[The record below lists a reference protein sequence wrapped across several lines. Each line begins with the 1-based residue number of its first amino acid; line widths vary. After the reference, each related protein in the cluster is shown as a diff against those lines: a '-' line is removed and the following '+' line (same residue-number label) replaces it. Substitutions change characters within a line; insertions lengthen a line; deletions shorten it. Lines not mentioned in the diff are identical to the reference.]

1 MNLASD
7 TRKPAMEGVNL
18 EAVSTL
24 VELIG
29 EREVVERKLL
39 ERRFQERAQDFDVTL
54 GFMNALRAL
63 AIGRGNVRCTRGFRD
78 MRDALG
84 KGKRAFAQYIAIL
97 TAESR
102 TDFGNEIQAV
112 IRKFDLKGGQAQV
125 ASGGLGGI
133 HYSTR
138 NFLLETGVLHFDYR
152 SSTYR
157 IEGWFYRTFVKTRY
171 TRGPTPEQLNEMLQD
186 QATIGRAA
194 ELAVCKY
201 ERKIV
206 GYRDAKCVV
215 HVALENAGAGFDI
228 ASVRRKEETNEFYLR
243 LIEVKAV
250 GLKDW
255 SFTLT
260 ENEVQIARENEDSYF
275 LYLVPVTNGKP
286 EIERMNVIRNPAKY
300 LLDESLWKVESGD
313 WNVCRVNHYG

>member
-18 EAVSTL
+18 ESIGTL

-29 EREVVERKLL
+29 ESEVVEKKLL
-39 ERRFQERAQDFDVTL
+39 ERRFQERAQGFEVTL

-63 AIGRGNVRCTRGFRD
+63 TFGNGHSRCTRGFND
-78 MRDALG
+78 MHDALR
-84 KGKRAFAQYIAIL
+84 KGKYAFAQYIA
-97 TAESR
+97 TRSAESK
-102 TDFGNEIQAV
+102 TDFGNEILAV
-112 IRKFDLKGGQAQV
+112 IGKFILKNGQAQV
-125 ASGGLGGI
+125 ASEGLGGI
-133 HYSTR
+133 HYAAR

-157 IEGWFYRTFVKTRY
+157 IEDWFYRTFIKTRY
-171 TRGPTPEQLNEMLQD
+171 TRGPAPEQLNEMLRD
-186 QATIGRAA
+186 QAAIGHAA

-201 ERKIV
+201 ERNIV
-206 GYRDAKCVV
+206 GYRDAKSVV
-215 HVALENAGAGFDI
+215 HVALKNVEAGFDI
-228 ASVRRKEETNEFYLR
+228 ASVRRKEKSDQLYLR

-260 ENEVQIARENEDSYF
+260 ENEVRVARENEDSYF
-275 LYLVPVTNGKP
+275 LYLVPVVNGKP
-286 EIERMNVIRNPAKY
+286 NIERMNVVRNPVKN
-300 LLDESLWKVESGD
+300 LLDKSLWKVERGD
-313 WNVCRVNHYG
+313 WNVCRVNHDD